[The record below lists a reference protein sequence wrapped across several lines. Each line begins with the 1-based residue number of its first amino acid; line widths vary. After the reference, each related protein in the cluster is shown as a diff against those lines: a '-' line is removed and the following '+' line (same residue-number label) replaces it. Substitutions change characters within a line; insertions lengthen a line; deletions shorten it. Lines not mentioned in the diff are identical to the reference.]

1 MASDLEFVEY
11 VRDQTDLPSVSFRK
25 MFGEY
30 ALYLDEKVVAFVC
43 DNQLFVKPTA
53 AGRTFLGE
61 PVEAPAYPGSKMYF
75 LIEDLLD
82 DRDALS
88 ELIRVTAE
96 ELPAPKPK
104 AKSKAPAKRA
114 AGKPAKKPAK

>member
-1 MASDLEFVEY
+1 
-11 VRDQTDLPSVSFRK
+11 
-25 MFGEY
+25 
-30 ALYLDEKVVAFVC
+30 
-43 DNQLFVKPTA
+43 
-53 AGRTFLGE
+53 
-61 PVEAPAYPGSKMYF
+61 MYF
-75 LIEDLLD
+75 LIEELLD

-96 ELPAPKPK
+96 ELPAPKPR